1 MMYQLAIYT
10 SIPITF
16 FINGFT
22 EYGQHQKLFS
32 LGMLLSGVSMVYM
45 MSLDRISYSGL
56 ISGLIMECPSA
67 YIGPIGIILYWRRHP
82 INKRNF

>member
-10 SIPITF
+10 GIPITF

-32 LGMLLSGVSMVYM
+32 LGMLAGGVSMVYM
-45 MSLDRISYSGL
+45 MS
-56 ISGLIMECPSA
+56 
-67 YIGPIGIILYWRRHP
+67 
-82 INKRNF
+82 